1 MSTVMELPEGTVEHI
16 TPGRRKSKAVS
27 KDQKTI
33 DFDAS
38 AEQQRIDEAAQR
50 VRLTYKGVRVKISGI
65 PSSRKV
71 SDGQKSQVASVFDA
85 NAATISMSS
94 LLWDC
99 NEPAVKALRAALSSA
114 SRLFHNPALTLP
126 TAHDGL
132 RMLRRD
138 AITRFHQQMT
148 ECREEIAQRAA
159 ALKDALPDIIER
171 ERDRRGQL
179 FNESDYRF
187 DPTLVVGLSWSF
199 PSIVE
204 DQDLAEIDD
213 SVYQDELRRVRE
225 DLQQSVR
232 IAEQEMAEQLY
243 SMLTTISLKLE
254 SDASGQPKKFKNTT
268 ISRIFEELDQAATK
282 LKEVGIGGGPLAA
295 VAENLRKTLAGQTA
309 ETLPETVRESGSYRE
324 HIREQCAK
332 LADQVLAS
340 AVPTRRRNLLASQ
353 AAARRHKDSQ
363 RT

>member
-1 MSTVMELPEGTVEHI
+1 MTTVMESPQETEEHI
-16 TPGRRKSKAVS
+16 VPGRRKTKAAA
-27 KDQKTI
+27 KDQKTL
-33 DFDAS
+33 DFDSS
-38 AEQQRIDEAAQR
+38 AEEQRIDEVAQR

-65 PSSRKV
+65 PTSRKV
-71 SDGQKSQVASVFDA
+71 SDGQKSQAASVFDA

-99 NEPAVKALRAALSSA
+99 NEPAVKTLRAALNSA
-114 SRLFHNPALTLP
+114 SRLFHDPSMTLP

-132 RMLRRD
+132 RMIRRD
-138 AITRFHQQMT
+138 SLTRFHQRMQ
-148 ECREEIAQRAA
+148 ECRDEIQQRAA
-159 ALKDALPDIIER
+159 ELKEALAGIVER
-171 ERDRRGQL
+171 ERERRGQL

-187 DPTLVVGLSWSF
+187 DPTAVVGLSWSF

-213 SVYQDELRRVRE
+213 SVYQDELRRARE
-225 DLQQSVR
+225 DLRLSVR

-282 LKEVGIGGGPLAA
+282 LKEVGIGGGPLAE
-295 VAENLRKTLAGQTA
+295 VAASLRKTLAGQTVD
-309 ETLPETVRESGSYRE
+309 TLPETVRESGSYRE

-353 AAARRHKDSQ
+353 AAAKRLKDSQ
-363 RT
+363 RA